1 MLVCKDNLFFSINA
15 FGKAIFYYLC
25 VVTITSTVEKSIYAI
40 MRIFL
45 SLILLSISALCSS
58 AQLLYK
64 ISGNDLPRPSY
75 VFGTHHGAPLS
86 ILDSIPS
93 LADCF
98 DSSQVVI
105 GEVDLTSLQPDLLMQ
120 MAGIMKAQD
129 GERLSQL
136 VSREEYN
143 KMGTSFF
150 DLTGMHL
157 ESFEDVKPMV
167 ISNLLSA
174 ILLKEEFPETDSATQ
189 LDKTFQLRGIYDG
202 KSVIGLET
210 ATQQAVMLF
219 EGIPAADQ
227 AQNLKEEL
235 SDIEGLRSQL
245 HSLNK
250 AYFNQDIESLLRLS
264 QEDREESEFM
274 KKLIDD
280 RNQTWADILPG
291 LMQSNS
297 CFIAV
302 GALHLPGA
310 SGLLKILEEKGYA
323 IYPIK

>member
-227 AQNLKEEL
+227 AQNLN
-235 SDIEGLRSQL
+235 
-245 HSLNK
+245 SLNK

-323 IYPIK
+323 ISPIK